1 MNYKPEY
8 MPYQLKW
15 VPAFSLLFLLMLSCG
30 NNNSV
35 SRRSD
40 ALNSSS
46 VPQTVFKQ
54 GDGGFIYESGA
65 IIRGDTLSRKIALVF
80 TGDEFADGGDFIVKT
95 LKDKEINGS
104 FFFTGNFYRN
114 EKFRQLIK
122 DLKNNGNYL
131 GSHSDRH
138 LLYCDWIRRDSL
150 LVTREEFVND
160 MKASFEEMKK
170 SGIDPSTSRYYLP
183 PYEWYNDSIALWT
196 RQLGLTLVNFSPGT
210 RSNADYTYPQMAEK
224 YLDSRT
230 ILKSVLDYEM
240 NSSKGLNGFILL
252 VHTGTDP
259 RRTDKFYS
267 YLPEIID
274 KMKKKGYQFV
284 RIDTLLD

>member
-1 MNYKPEY
+1 MLC
-8 MPYQLKW
+8 QLKK
-15 VPAFSLLFLLMLSCG
+15 VPVFSLFLLMMLSCR
-30 NNNSV
+30 NNKSAVLKHETVNP
-35 SRRSD
+35 SD
-40 ALNSSS
+40 I
-46 VPQTVFKQ
+46 PETVIKA
-54 GDGGFIYESGA
+54 GGKGFTYESGA
-65 IIRGDTLSRKIALVF
+65 IIRGDTLSHKIALVF
-80 TGDEFADGGDFIVKT
+80 TGDEFADGGEFIVKT
-95 LKDKEINGS
+95 LKDKGINGS

-114 EKFRQLIK
+114 EKFRTLIN

-138 LLYCDWIRRDSL
+138 LLYCDWVRRDSL

-170 SGIDPSTSRYYLP
+170 YGIDQSGSRYYLP

-196 RQLGLTLVNFSPGT
+196 SQLGLTLVNFSPGT
-210 RSNADYTYPQMAEK
+210 RSNADYTYPQMAER

-240 NSSKGLNGFILL
+240 HSSNGLNGFILL
-252 VHTGTDP
+252 VHIGTDP

-267 YLPEIID
+267 FLPEIID
-274 KMKKKGYQFV
+274 NMKNRGYEFV
-284 RIDTLLD
+284 RIDSLLD

>member
-1 MNYKPEY
+1 MICK
-8 MPYQLKW
+8 LKK
-15 VPAFSLLFLLMLSCG
+15 VPAFSLLLLLMLSCRNNKHFGLRPEETIPSDMPETVIG
-30 NNNSV
+30 N
-35 SRRSD
+35 
-40 ALNSSS
+40 
-46 VPQTVFKQ
+46 
-54 GDGGFIYESGA
+54 DGRGFTYESGA
-65 IIRGDTLSRKIALVF
+65 IIRGDTLSREIALVF
-80 TGDEFADGGDFIVKT
+80 TGDEFADGGEFIVKT
-95 LKDKEINGS
+95 LKDKGINGS

-114 EKFRQLIK
+114 EKFRQLIT
-122 DLKNNGNYL
+122 DLKNTGNYL

-138 LLYCDWIRRDSL
+138 LLYCDWVRRDSL
-150 LVTREEFVND
+150 LVSREEFMND

-170 SGIDPSTSRYYLP
+170 SGIDPSGSRYYLP

-196 RQLGLTLVNFSPGT
+196 RQFGLTLVNFSPGT

-240 NSSKGLNGFILL
+240 HSSNGLNGFILL
-252 VHTGTDP
+252 VHIGTDP

-274 KMKKKGYQFV
+274 NMKNRGYQFV
-284 RIDTLLD
+284 RIDSLLDRK